1 MAAMLAPETL
11 IFEPKQMTEKK
22 GKLSNA
28 KSCISDKG
36 FFSFHPNDHHE
47 PVVIQNMKI
56 VVSTPIGLDE
66 ASNQLRLSLTNDT
79 EYYKVSG
86 IKSIASLL
94 FSRDFFKTFLL
105 QGKYKIRTT
114 NILEIVRIY
123 KFRVIRYFVELT
135 FFLKTKVTLNMYKG
149 VFCLFSR

>member
-56 VVSTPIGLDE
+56 VVLTPSGLDE

-79 EYYKVSG
+79 EYYKVTG

-105 QGKYKIRTT
+105 QGKYEIY
-114 NILEIVRIY
+114 IL
-123 KFRVIRYFVELT
+123 RVIRYFVELT
-135 FFLKTKVTLNMYKG
+135 FSKDELRVIRCTSQT
-149 VFCLFSR
+149 

>member
-135 FFLKTKVTLNMYKG
+135 FFLKTKVTLNVYKG

>member
-135 FFLKTKVTLNMYKG
+135 FSKDESYI
-149 VFCLFSR
+149 

>member
-11 IFEPKQMTEKK
+11 IFEPKHLTEKK

-36 FFSFHPNDHHE
+36 LFSFHPNDHHE

-56 VVSTPIGLDE
+56 VVSTPSGIDE
-66 ASNQLRLSLTNDT
+66 ASNQLKLSLTNDT
-79 EYYKVSG
+79 EYYKVTG
-86 IKSIASLL
+86 IMSIASLL

-105 QGKYKIRTT
+105 QGT
-114 NILEIVRIY
+114 NIHI
-123 KFRVIRYFVELT
+123 
-135 FFLKTKVTLNMYKG
+135 
-149 VFCLFSR
+149 

>member
-22 GKLSNA
+22 GKLSFA

-56 VVSTPIGLDE
+56 VVLTPSGLDE

-79 EYYKVSG
+79 EYYKVTG

-105 QGKYKIRTT
+105 QGTKFV
-114 NILEIVRIY
+114 LRIY
-123 KFRVIRYFVELT
+123 IFRVILYVVELT
-135 FFLKTKVTLNMYKG
+135 FFSNDEKYFRIHRCFLSI
-149 VFCLFSR
+149 F